1 MPALYDPC
9 LSLPDTPSGRQRG
22 YLMPDFLPY
31 LLIALA
37 FLGLLAVVLEEV
49 IHVNKAQVVLFLGA
63 LSWVLLFAFSSDTH
77 THELVQE
84 GLQENIGEIA
94 SLWLFLLA
102 AMTFVAYLNKKGLIE
117 SLIYRFLP
125 RQVSERKLLI
135 MAGLFSFV
143 FSSLADNITAT
154 LISVALILS
163 LNLSAAKTLRF
174 ATVVVFAVNS
184 GGVAMITG
192 DVTTL
197 MIFLA
202 GKVSITNLLLLSLP
216 ALTAVLL
223 LAAMLSWSLRD
234 HAIIQHKENDLA
246 RVDLAIAAIFILTIL
261 ATIAGNVMFDIP
273 PVLSFLTGLSVMF
286 LVARAYGED
295 TENHPILNYIR
306 QIEFDTLLFFLGI
319 LLIVGS
325 LKEIHALDSFVALY
339 QHMPAWA
346 ANYLMGLLSAVID
359 NVPLTAALLKA
370 DVTMT
375 LQEWMA
381 LTYAVGVGGSLLIIG
396 SAAGIVAMSKI
407 DELTFGSYLKFFIAL
422 IIAYSVGYSSVLL
435 LGHYVL

>member
-1 MPALYDPC
+1 
-9 LSLPDTPSGRQRG
+9 
-22 YLMPDFLPY
+22 MPDFLPY
-31 LLIALA
+31 LLIILA

-77 THELVQE
+77 THALVQE

-163 LNLSAAKTLRF
+163 LNLSAVKTLRF

-223 LAAMLSWSLRD
+223 LAGMLSWSLRD
-234 HAIIQHKENDLA
+234 QAVIQHKENELA
-246 RVDLAIAAIFILTIL
+246 NVDLAIAAIFILTIL

-273 PVLSFLTGLSVMF
+273 PVLSFLTGLSIMF

-407 DELTFGSYLKFFIAL
+407 DELTFGSYLKFFFAL
-422 IIAYSVGYSSVLL
+422 ITAYSVGYGSVLL
-435 LGHYVL
+435 LGNYLL

>member
-1 MPALYDPC
+1 
-9 LSLPDTPSGRQRG
+9 
-22 YLMPDFLPY
+22 MPDFLPY

-63 LSWVLLFAFSSDTH
+63 LSWVLLFAFSPDTH

-223 LAAMLSWSLRD
+223 LTTMLSWSLRD
-234 HAIIQHKENDLA
+234 HAMIQHKENDLA
-246 RVDLAIAAIFILTIL
+246 QVDLAIAAIFILTIL
-261 ATIAGNVMFDIP
+261 ATIAGNVVFDIP

-319 LLIVGS
+319 LLAVSALSSAGHLIQVATLLKDS
-325 LKEIHALDSFVALY
+325 LGNVYSIAISIG
-339 QHMPAWA
+339 M
-346 ANYLMGLLSAVID
+346 LSAVVD
-359 NVPLTAALLKA
+359 NVPMVAGAMKMYPLVSPENLAAAAANELPWLRNFVVNGNFWEMLA
-370 DVTMT
+370 YCAGT
-375 LQEWMA
+375 
-381 LTYAVGVGGSLLIIG
+381 GGSCLIIG
-396 SAAGIVAMSKI
+396 SAAGVAAMGMEKI
-407 DELTFGSYLKFFIAL
+407 NFIWYLKKISGLAFI
-422 IIAYSVGYSSVLL
+422 GYLAGAVTYMLMFAA
-435 LGHYVL
+435 

>member
-1 MPALYDPC
+1 
-9 LSLPDTPSGRQRG
+9 
-22 YLMPDFLPY
+22 MPDFLPY
-31 LLIALA
+31 LLIILA
-37 FLGLLAVVLEEV
+37 IIGLLAVVLEEV

-63 LSWVLLFAFSSDTH
+63 LSWILLFAFSPDTH

-125 RQVSERKLLI
+125 SQISERKLLL
-135 MAGLFSFV
+135 MTGLFSFV

-223 LAAMLSWSLRD
+223 LTTMLSWSLRD
-234 HAIIQHKENDLA
+234 HAMIQHKENDLA
-246 RVDLAIAAIFILTIL
+246 QVDLAIAAIFILTIL
-261 ATIAGNVMFDIP
+261 ATIAGNVVFDIP

-370 DVTMT
+370 DVTMS

-407 DELTFGSYLKFFIAL
+407 NELTFGSYLKFFMAL
-422 IIAYSVGYSSVLL
+422 IIAYSAGYGSVLL

>member
-1 MPALYDPC
+1 
-9 LSLPDTPSGRQRG
+9 
-22 YLMPDFLPY
+22 MPDFLPY

-37 FLGLLAVVLEEV
+37 FLGLLAVVFEEV
-49 IHVNKAQVVLFLGA
+49 VHVNKAQVVLFLGA
-63 LSWVLLFAFSSDTH
+63 LSWVLLFTFSSDPH
-77 THELVQE
+77 THKLVQE

-94 SLWLFLLA
+94 TLWLFLLA

-125 RQVSERKLLI
+125 KQVSERKLLI

-223 LAAMLSWSLRD
+223 LATMLSWSLCD
-234 HAIIQHKENDLA
+234 HAVIQHKENDLA
-246 RVDLAIAAIFILTIL
+246 QVDLAIAAIFILTIF
-261 ATIAGNVMFDIP
+261 ATIAGNVIFDIP

-346 ANYLMGLLSAVID
+346 ANYLMGLLSSIID

-370 DVTMT
+370 NVTMS

-407 DELTFGSYLKFFIAL
+407 NELTFGSYLKFFIAL
-422 IIAYSVGYSSVLL
+422 LIAYSVGYGSVLL

>member
-1 MPALYDPC
+1 
-9 LSLPDTPSGRQRG
+9 
-22 YLMPDFLPY
+22 MPDFLPY

-359 NVPLTAALLKA
+359 NGPLTAALLKA

>member
-1 MPALYDPC
+1 
-9 LSLPDTPSGRQRG
+9 
-22 YLMPDFLPY
+22 MPDILPY
-31 LLIALA
+31 ILVALA
-37 FLGLLAVVLEEV
+37 IAGLLAVVLEEV

-63 LSWVLLFAFSSDTH
+63 LSWVLLFAFSADGH
-77 THELVQE
+77 VHEKVQE

-125 RQVSERKLLI
+125 SSISERKLLLLT
-135 MAGLFSFV
+135 GLFSFA

-154 LISVALILS
+154 LISIALILS
-163 LNLSAAKTLRF
+163 LNLPASKTLRF

-202 GKVSITNLLLLSLP
+202 GKVSITNLLWLSFP
-216 ALTAVLL
+216 ALVAVVLL
-223 LAAMLSWSLRD
+223 ATMLSWPLREQ
-234 HAIIQHKENDLA
+234 AVIEHKESELA
-246 RVDLAIAAIFILTIL
+246 QVDLAIAGVFVLTIL
-261 ATIAGNVMFDIP
+261 ATIAGNVLFDIP

-286 LVARAYGED
+286 LLARAYGED

-319 LLIVGS
+319 LLLVGS
-325 LKEIHALDSFVALY
+325 LKEIHALDSFVSLY
-339 QHMPAWA
+339 SHLPAWA
-346 ANYLMGLLSAVID
+346 ANYLMGLLSSVID

-370 DVTMT
+370 DVSMT

-396 SAAGIVAMSKI
+396 SAAGIVAMSKVN
-407 DELTFGSYLKFFIAL
+407 ELTFGSYMKYFVAL
-422 IIAYSVGYSSVLL
+422 IIAYSVGYISVLG
-435 LGHYVL
+435 LGQLII

>member
-1 MPALYDPC
+1 
-9 LSLPDTPSGRQRG
+9 
-22 YLMPDFLPY
+22 MPDFLPY

-306 QIEFDTLLFFLGI
+306 QIEFDTSLFFLGI

>member
-1 MPALYDPC
+1 
-9 LSLPDTPSGRQRG
+9 
-22 YLMPDFLPY
+22 MPDFLPY

-63 LSWVLLFAFSSDTH
+63 LSWLLLLIFSSEIHTH
-77 THELVQE
+77 TRILE
-84 GLQENIGEIA
+84 GLHENIGEIA

-125 RQVSERKLLI
+125 SQISERKLLF

-216 ALTAVLL
+216 ALMAVLL
-223 LAAMLSWSLRD
+223 LATMLSWSLRD
-234 HAIIQHKENDLA
+234 QTEIQRKENDLA
-246 RVDLAIAAIFILTIL
+246 NVDLVIAAIFILTIL
-261 ATIAGNVMFDIP
+261 ATIAGNVLFDIP
-273 PVLSFLTGLSVMF
+273 PVLSFLAGLSVMF

-325 LKEIHALDSFVALY
+325 LKEIQALDSFVALY

-370 DVTMT
+370 DVTMN

-407 DELTFGSYLKFFIAL
+407 EELTFGSYLKFFGAL
-422 IIAYSVGYSSVLL
+422 MIAYSVGYSSVLL
-435 LGHYVL
+435 LGRYVA

>member
-1 MPALYDPC
+1 
-9 LSLPDTPSGRQRG
+9 
-22 YLMPDFLPY
+22 MPDFLPY

-125 RQVSERKLLI
+125 SQISERKLLL
-135 MAGLFSFV
+135 MTGLFSFV

-223 LAAMLSWSLRD
+223 LTTMLSWSLRD
-234 HAIIQHKENDLA
+234 HAMIQHKENDLA
-246 RVDLAIAAIFILTIL
+246 QVDLAIAAIFILTIL
-261 ATIAGNVMFDIP
+261 ATIAGNVVFDIP

-370 DVTMT
+370 DVTMS

-407 DELTFGSYLKFFIAL
+407 NELTFGSYLKFFMAL
-422 IIAYSVGYSSVLL
+422 IIAYSAGYGSVLL

>member
-1 MPALYDPC
+1 
-9 LSLPDTPSGRQRG
+9 
-22 YLMPDFLPY
+22 MPDILPY

-37 FLGLLAVVLEEV
+37 VAGLLAVVLEEV

-63 LSWVLLFAFSSDTH
+63 LSWVLLFAFSSDEH
-77 THELVQE
+77 THELVRE

-94 SLWLFLLA
+94 SLWLFLLS

-125 RQVSERKLLI
+125 QQMSERNLLI
-135 MAGLFSFV
+135 LTGLFSFI

-163 LNLSAAKTLRF
+163 LNLPAAKTMRF

-184 GGVAMITG
+184 GGVSMITG

-202 GKVSITNLLLLSLP
+202 GKVSITNLLLLSIP
-216 ALTAVLL
+216 ALAAVLL
-223 LAAMLSWSLRD
+223 LALLLSWSLKD
-234 HAIIQHKENDLA
+234 VTAIKHKESDLA
-246 RVDLAIAAIFILTIL
+246 QVDLAIGAVFILTIL
-261 ATIAGNVMFDIP
+261 ATMAGNVLFDIP
-273 PVLSFLTGLSVMF
+273 PVLSFLSGLSVMF
-286 LVARAYGED
+286 LLARAYGED
-295 TENHPILNYIR
+295 TENHPIMNYIR

-319 LLIVGS
+319 LLLVGS
-325 LKEIHALDSFVALY
+325 LKEIHALDSFVVVYEHL
-339 QHMPAWA
+339 PAWA
-346 ANYLMGLLSAVID
+346 ANYLMGLLSSVID

-370 DVTMT
+370 DVSMN

-407 DELTFGSYLKFFIAL
+407 NELTFGSYIRFFFAL
-422 IIAYSVGYSSVLL
+422 IIAYSSGYLGVLA
-435 LGHYVL
+435 LGQLIL

>member
-1 MPALYDPC
+1 MPE
-9 LSLPDTPSGRQRG
+9 
-22 YLMPDFLPY
+22 FLPY
-31 LLIALA
+31 ILVALA
-37 FLGLLAVVLEEV
+37 LLGLLAVVLEEV

-63 LSWVLLFAFSSDTH
+63 LSWLLLFSFSTDQETH
-77 THELVQE
+77 SLVQE
-84 GLQENIGEIA
+84 GLAENIGEIA
-94 SLWLFLLA
+94 SLWLFLLS

-125 RQVSERKLLI
+125 KQISERKLLI
-135 MAGLFSFV
+135 LTGLFAFV
-143 FSSLADNITAT
+143 FSSLADNVTAT

-163 LNLSAAKTLRF
+163 LNLPAAKTMRF
-174 ATVVVFAVNS
+174 ATVAVFAVNS

-197 MIFLA
+197 MIFLQ
-202 GKVSITNLLLLSLP
+202 GKVSITDLLFLSLP
-216 ALTAVLL
+216 ALCAVLL
-223 LAAMLSWSLRD
+223 LAFMLSIPLKET
-234 HAIIQHKENDLA
+234 AVIQHKENDLA
-246 RVDLAIAAIFILTIL
+246 PVDLVIAAVFMLTIL
-261 ATIAGNVMFDIP
+261 ATIAGNVLFDIP
-273 PVLSFLTGLSVMF
+273 PVLSFLSGLSVMF

-306 QIEFDTLLFFLGI
+306 QVEFDTLLFFLGI
-319 LLIVGS
+319 LLIVGA

-339 QHMPAWA
+339 KHMPAWA
-346 ANYLMGLLSAVID
+346 ANYLMGLLSSVID

-370 DVTMT
+370 NVTMN

-407 DELTFGSYLKFFIAL
+407 EELTFGSYAKFLLAL
-422 IIAYSVGYSSVLL
+422 IIAYSAGYSATLL
-435 LGHYVL
+435 LGHLIN

>member
-1 MPALYDPC
+1 
-9 LSLPDTPSGRQRG
+9 
-22 YLMPDFLPY
+22 MPDFLPY

-163 LNLSAAKTLRF
+163 LDLSAAKTLRF

>member
-1 MPALYDPC
+1 
-9 LSLPDTPSGRQRG
+9 
-22 YLMPDFLPY
+22 MPDFLPY

-63 LSWVLLFAFSSDTH
+63 LSWVLLFVFSSDTH

>member
-1 MPALYDPC
+1 
-9 LSLPDTPSGRQRG
+9 
-22 YLMPDFLPY
+22 MPDFLPY

>member
-1 MPALYDPC
+1 MPEI
-9 LSLPDTPSGRQRG
+9 
-22 YLMPDFLPY
+22 LPY
-31 LLIALA
+31 FLIGLAL
-37 FLGLLAVVLEEV
+37 LGLLAVVLEEV

-63 LSWVLLFAFSSDTH
+63 LSWVLLFAFSADEH

-125 RQVSERKLLI
+125 QQISERKLLI
-135 MAGLFSFV
+135 LTALFAFI

-163 LNLSAAKTLRF
+163 LNLPAAKTLRF
-174 ATVVVFAVNS
+174 ATVAVFAVNS

-202 GKVSITNLLLLSLP
+202 GKVSIINLLLLSIP
-216 ALTAVLL
+216 ALGAVLL
-223 LAAMLSWSLRD
+223 LAIMLSWSLRD
-234 HAIIQHKENDLA
+234 HAVINHKDNDLA
-246 RVDLAIAAIFILTIL
+246 PVDLAVAVVFILTIL
-261 ATIAGNVMFDIP
+261 STIAGNVLFDIP

-286 LVARAYGED
+286 LLARVYGED

-319 LLIVGS
+319 LLLVGS

-346 ANYLMGLLSAVID
+346 ANYLMGLLSSLID

-370 DVTMT
+370 DVSMS

-422 IIAYSVGYSSVLL
+422 MIAYSAGYSGTLL
-435 LGHYVL
+435 LGRAIL